1 MTMISTLVVALVWTL
16 AGLVGGDVFTAV
28 TELGDVLLTDARL
41 IETVDRFIK
50 LEEARFVQLKQ

>member
-1 MTMISTLVVALVWTL
+1 MHSILAVALLLTL
-16 AGLVGGDVFTAV
+16 TGLVGGDVFTAV
-28 TELGDVLLTDARL
+28 SELGDVLLTDARL